1 MKKFKFCLMAMAA
14 IMMVGCSKEEF
25 SEEPTPTPTPVSDLE
40 CTYLGRGYN
49 SAAHYAVDEDVMSP
63 VLSLELLAANDYI
76 DDPIRLLATKSYF
89 TFGKDLAAYEHNL
102 AQSCSLEG
110 NGWGFKAS
118 LKESFSSDAI
128 NTKENSFCTARYS
141 KEMVTYRIFTNITV
155 NKLKECLS
163 ERFKN
168 DLTSMSVKELLDAYG
183 THVIVGYTMGGKLEF
198 SISAI
203 NETNISEDDFKLY
216 ASAGYSNKIG
226 GASGENEIKKY
237 NKFKSEAKN
246 LTEIFQCRGGQS
258 GEVKFEGDNNTR
270 RAIYN
275 EWDKSLN
282 DKENQVL
289 IQFPSEY
296 RGLIPLNELI
306 DDPSLSKEV
315 ADSISTRLNNPIK
328 QSSGIR
334 KLKIFFKEID
344 TRGYNDSNGFCR
356 WKFTMTAQPV
366 PGGEGKE
373 QSVLFDTYSKDVTV
387 PGGGMGGELI
397 TDAGNCDWDHT
408 RAGINFKKGEYGAH
422 DQDAQ
427 RKALAWGEPES
438 REYKLY
444 RCEDNTVQLQVK
456 NLLQYNRSTS
466 NDNMADINVN
476 LTCQRNSDCWK
487 YYKGTKE
494 MSVYDRNSGENNI
507 ELIGSSTKHSGE
519 YVKFLLELEWK

>member
-1 MKKFKFCLMAMAA
+1 MKKSKFCLMAMAA

-25 SEEPTPTPTPVSDLE
+25 SEEPTPTPVSDLE

-63 VLSLELLAANDYI
+63 VLSLDLLAAKGYI
-76 DDPIRLLATKSYF
+76 DTPIRLLATKSYF
-89 TFGKDLAAYEHNL
+89 TFGKDLAQYE
-102 AQSCSLEG
+102 SRMSECCSLEG

-118 LKESFSSDAI
+118 LKESFSTDAI

-198 SISAI
+198 SISAM
-203 NETNISEDDFKLY
+203 NENNVSEDDFKLY

-226 GASGENEIKKY
+226 GVSGSADIEKY
-237 NKFKSEAKN
+237 NKFKNEAKN
-246 LTEIFQCRGGQS
+246 ITEIFQCRGGQS
-258 GEVKFEGDNNTR
+258 GEIKFEGDADAR

-296 RGLIPLNELI
+296 RGLIPLNKLI

-315 ADSISTRLNNPIK
+315 ADSINKRLMNPIE

-366 PGGEGKE
+366 PGGVGRE
-373 QSVLFDTYSKDVTV
+373 QSVLFNTYSADVTV
-387 PGGGMGGELI
+387 PGGGLGGELI
-397 TDAGNCDWDHT
+397 TDSGNCGWSGT
-408 RAGINFKKGEYGAH
+408 RAGIDFKNGRYGAH

-427 RKALAWGEPES
+427 RKALAWGEPVS

-456 NLLQYNRSTS
+456 NLLQYNKGTS

-487 YYKGTKE
+487 YYKGTTE